1 MIDQELIDF
10 FKNQIESKSFRSGVS
25 VEDSYEEIKSDH
37 IKFYGN
43 QEDKLKAIDLA
54 FIELKRQRSGIR
66 SLKFASTISKKN
78 QQEWYLSP
86 DENIDLNW
94 FAFKKYLS
102 VSKSW
107 SDEEIN
113 SVDESSTKVVNQIL
127 SPASEKE
134 KRFQGLVL
142 GYVQSGKTSNMAATI
157 AKAAD
162 RGYKLIIILAGLTD
176 SLRKQ
181 TQIRMQKDLGQHLQ
195 DRWYFCTDEENDFT
209 SYTELPT
216 WENERK
222 TTILI
227 IKKNVFILK
236 RLLKKIKNQ
245 SEVKRKGMTT
255 LIVDDECDQASLN
268 TKAYREQVSQ
278 TNKYIRQILENLR
291 KVTYLGYTATPYA
304 NILTPQKS
312 VDGKLDLYP
321 NDFIVSLDEPKN
333 YFGARKLFGDEFD
346 VDNDNELPFIRRVK
360 ADEIENLQPPSQ
372 KARFDFT
379 PSLTQSLVDS
389 CDYYLLCLCAK
400 TLRGQGKDHCCM
412 LIHTTIYSET
422 HKDLKNLLLKEWL
435 NPLIKNIENGDE
447 FTLNRLKFLW
457 EKESKVLDTN
467 FRNKLSCPECI
478 ESFNDIKDL
487 ILKEAKSIELVIEN
501 STVNSKDR
509 LDFDTDKNIHAIVIG
524 GNVLARGLTI
534 EGLICSFFIRS
545 STQYDTL
552 MQMGRWFGYRKG
564 YEDLPRIWMTFDLEY
579 NFRDLVNVENLIR
592 SDISDMGK
600 EGLTPQ
606 EMSIRVPLLANLN
619 ITARNKLNMNK
630 LSVCVGSLYG
640 TYKQTIAFP
649 TDKNF
654 HKSNFSCIE
663 NLINNSTKYTKD
675 NFQKTDNSYVLKDV
689 EYPPILKFF
698 RSFKFN
704 EETLQKIDQFIEN
717 EVDEDSSSLGKWNIG
732 IIGSKTSNREIKIGK
747 LDDVGTVNRS
757 KQFIDTASLKNKI
770 SIKALMFA
778 SDLLVDV
785 DRQEYNKWKQE
796 KDDSIREWDLV
807 RQFREEVLGKR
818 PLLLI
823 FPINRDSLPRNWK
836 NIDLEKIDDAQ
847 KRVPLFYGLEKDD
860 MEKHEIFGVGV
871 VFPSVDKFNAEKFL
885 KLDLINID
893 EFGEIIDDKELV
905 SQDI

>member
-1 MIDQELIDF
+1 MDKELIDIY
-10 FKNQIESKSFRSGVS
+10 KKRIDSRSFRSGNPIEV
-25 VEDSYEEIKSDH
+25 SYEEEKIEHKKYFGD
-37 IKFYGN
+37 
-43 QEDKLKAIDLA
+43 QEEKLKAIDYA
-54 FIELKRQRSGIR
+54 FLELKRQREGIR
-66 SLKFASTISKKN
+66 SLTFASTLSKNN
-78 QQEWYLSP
+78 QQEWYFAP
-86 DENIDLNW
+86 DEDLDLNW

-107 SDEEIN
+107 SEDEIN

-127 SPASEKE
+127 SPGSDKE

-142 GYVQSGKTSNMAATI
+142 GYVQSGKTSNMAASI

-181 TQIRMQKDLGQHLQ
+181 TQIRMQKDIGQHLP
-195 DRWYFCTDEENDFT
+195 DRWYFCTNEDNDFT
-209 SYTELPT
+209 SYTELPI
-216 WENERK
+216 WDNEKK

-255 LIVDDECDQASLN
+255 LIIDDECDQASLN
-268 TKAYREQVSQ
+268 TKAYRDQVSQ
-278 TNKYIRQILENLR
+278 TNKLIRKILENLR

-346 VDNDNELPFIRRVK
+346 IDEDNELPFIRRVQ
-360 ADEIENLQPPSQ
+360 AHEIENLQPPTQ
-372 KARFDFT
+372 KARFNFS

-400 TLRGQGKDHCCM
+400 SLRGQGDDHCCM

-422 HKDLKNLLLKEWL
+422 HKDLQSLLRNKWL
-435 NPLIKNIENGDE
+435 NPLIKNIENHDE
-447 FTLNRLKFLW
+447 FTLKRLELLW
-457 EKESKVLDTN
+457 EKESKVLDNN
-467 FRNKLSCPECI
+467 FRKKLSCPQEL
-478 ESFNDIKDL
+478 ESFDEIKKL
-487 ILKEAKSIELVIEN
+487 ILKEAKSIQLVIEN
-501 STVNSKDR
+501 STINSKDR
-509 LDFDTDKNIHAIVIG
+509 LDFDSGKNIHAIVIG

-564 YEDLPRIWMTFDLEY
+564 YEDLPRIWMTFDLEH

-592 SDISDMGK
+592 SDISEMSR

-619 ITARNKLNMNK
+619 ITARNKLNMDK

-640 TYKQTIAFP
+640 TYKQTISFP
-649 TDKNF
+649 ADREF
-654 HKSNFSCIE
+654 HKTNFSCVE
-663 NLINNSTKYTKD
+663 NLINNSRKYTK
-675 NFQKTDNSYVLKDV
+675 NSFEKNYHSHVLKDV
-689 EYPPILKFF
+689 DYPPILKFF

-704 EETLQKIDQFIEN
+704 EETLQKISQFIEK
-717 EVDEDSSSLGKWNIG
+717 EVDYEDSSLDKWNIG
-732 IIGSKTSNREIKIGK
+732 IIGSKTSNEKIKIGE
-747 LDDVGTVNRS
+747 LENISTVNRS
-757 KQFIDTASLKNKI
+757 KQFIDKDSLKNKI

-778 SDLLVDV
+778 SDLLIDV
-785 DRQEYNKWKQE
+785 DKDKYNEWKKN
-796 KDDSIREWDLV
+796 KDESIREWDLV

-823 FPINRDSLPRNWK
+823 FPISRNSLPKNWE
-836 NIDLEKIDDAQ
+836 NIDLNKIDDAQ
-847 KRVPLFYGLEKDD
+847 KRVPLFYGLERDEK
-860 MEKHEIFGVGV
+860 EKHEVYGIGV

-885 KLDLINID
+885 QLDLINID

-905 SQDI
+905 SEEN

>member
-1 MIDQELIDF
+1 MIDQDLINF
-10 FKNQIESKSFRSGVS
+10 FKNQLETKSFRSGIS
-25 VEDSYEEIKSDH
+25 IEISYEELKKDH
-37 IKFYGN
+37 IKFYGK
-43 QEDKLKAIDLA
+43 QEEKLKAIDYA
-54 FIELKRQRSGIR
+54 FLELKRERAGIR
-66 SLKFASTISKKN
+66 SLSFASTISKKN

-102 VSKSW
+102 VAKSW
-107 SDEEIN
+107 SEDEIN
-113 SVDESSTKVVNQIL
+113 SVDASSTKVVNQIL

-181 TQIRMQKDLGQHLQ
+181 TQVRMQKDIGQHLE
-195 DRWYFCTDEENDFT
+195 DRWFFCTDEENDFT

-216 WENERK
+216 WDNERK

-227 IKKNVFILK
+227 IKKNVFILR

-255 LIVDDECDQASLN
+255 LIIDDECDQASLN

-278 TNKYIRQILENLR
+278 TNKLIRQILENLR

-321 NDFIVSLDEPKN
+321 NDFIISLDEPKN

-346 VDNDNELPFIRRVK
+346 IDKDNELPFIRRVK
-360 ADEIENLQPPSQ
+360 AHEIENLQPPSQ
-372 KARFDFT
+372 KARFNFT

-389 CDYYLLCLCAK
+389 CDYYLLSLCAK
-400 TLRGQGKDHCCM
+400 ALRGQGDDHCCM

-422 HKDLKNLLLKEWL
+422 HKDLKNLLINKWL
-435 NPLIKNIENGDE
+435 NPLIKNIEIEDK
-447 FTLNRLKFLW
+447 FTLDRLKLLW
-457 EKESKVLDTN
+457 DRESKVLDKN
-467 FRNKLSCPECI
+467 FRKKLSCPEDL
-478 ESFNDIKDL
+478 ESFDEMQKL
-487 ILKEAKSIELVIEN
+487 LLKEAKSIQLVIEN

-509 LDFDTDKNIHAIVIG
+509 LDFDGGKNIHAIVIG

-619 ITARNKLNMNK
+619 VTARNKIYMNK
-630 LSVCVGSLYG
+630 VSVCVGSLYG

-649 TDKNF
+649 TDVEF
-654 HKSNFSCIE
+654 HKSNYSCIE
-663 NLINNSTKYTKD
+663 ALINNSRKYTKNSFLNND
-675 NFQKTDNSYVLKDV
+675 NCHVLKDV
-689 EYPPILKFF
+689 DYPPILKFF

-704 EETLQKIDQFIEN
+704 EETLEKIDQFIEN
-717 EVDEDSSSLGKWNIG
+717 EVDEEGSSLEKWNIG
-732 IIGSKTSNREIKIGK
+732 IIGSKTSNRKIKIGE
-747 LDDVGTVNRS
+747 LDNISTVNRS
-757 KQFIDTASLKNKI
+757 KQFIDRTSLKNKI

-785 DRQEYNKWKQE
+785 DREKYNQWKKQ
-796 KDDSIREWDLV
+796 KDESIREWDLV
-807 RQFREEVLGKR
+807 RQYREEVLGKR

-823 FPINRDSLPRNWK
+823 FPINRDSLPRNWD
-836 NIDLEKIDDAQ
+836 NVDLDKIDDAQ
-847 KRVPLFYGLEKDD
+847 KRVPIFYGLERDEK
-860 MEKHEIFGVGV
+860 EKHEIFGIGV
-871 VFPSVDKFNAEKFL
+871 VFPSVDKFNTEKFL

-905 SQDI
+905 SEEI

>member
-1 MIDQELIDF
+1 MDKELIDIY
-10 FKNQIESKSFRSGVS
+10 KKRIDSRSFRSGNSIEV
-25 VEDSYEEIKSDH
+25 SYEEEKIEHKKYFGD
-37 IKFYGN
+37 
-43 QEDKLKAIDLA
+43 QEEKLKAIDYA
-54 FIELKRQRSGIR
+54 FLELKRQREGIR
-66 SLKFASTISKKN
+66 SLTFASTISKNN
-78 QQEWYLSP
+78 QEEWYLSP
-86 DENIDLNW
+86 DENTDLNW

-107 SDEEIN
+107 SEDEIN

-127 SPASEKE
+127 SPGSDKE

-181 TQIRMQKDLGQHLQ
+181 TQIRMQKDIGQHIS
-195 DRWYFCTDEENDFT
+195 DRWYFCTNEDNDFT
-209 SYTELPT
+209 SYNELPI
-216 WENERK
+216 WDNERK

-255 LIVDDECDQASLN
+255 LIIDDECDQASLN
-268 TKAYREQVSQ
+268 TKAYRDQVSK
-278 TNKYIRQILENLR
+278 TNKLIRQILENLR

-346 VDNDNELPFIRRVK
+346 IDEDNELPFIRRVK
-360 ADEIENLQPPSQ
+360 SNEIENLQPPSQ
-372 KARFDFT
+372 KARFNFS

-400 TLRGQGKDHCCM
+400 SLRGQGNDHCCM

-422 HKDLKNLLLKEWL
+422 HKDLKNLLKNKWL
-435 NPLIKNIENGDE
+435 NPLVKNIENHDE
-447 FTLNRLKFLW
+447 FTLERLKFLW
-457 EKESKVLDTN
+457 EKESKVLDYK
-467 FRNKLSCPECI
+467 FRKKLSCPEEL
-478 ESFNDIKDL
+478 ESFDEIKNL
-487 ILKEAKSIELVIEN
+487 ILKEAKSIQLVIEN

-509 LDFDTDKNIHAIVIG
+509 LDFDSGKNIHAIVIG

-592 SDISDMGK
+592 SDISEMSR

-649 TDKNF
+649 ADREF

-663 NLINNSTKYTKD
+663 NLINNSRKYTKNSFEKID
-675 NFQKTDNSYVLKDV
+675 HSYVLKDV
-689 EYPPILKFF
+689 DYPPILKFF

-704 EETLQKIDQFIEN
+704 EETLQKINQFIEK
-717 EVDEDSSSLGKWNIG
+717 EVDDETSSLDKWNIG
-732 IIGSKTSNREIKIGK
+732 IIGSSTSKEKVKIGE
-747 LDDVGTVNRS
+747 LENISTVYRS
-757 KQFIDTASLKNKI
+757 KQFIDRDSLKNKI

-778 SDLLVDV
+778 GDLLIDV
-785 DRQEYNKWKQE
+785 DKDKYNQWKKN
-796 KDDSIREWDLV
+796 KDESIREWDLV

-823 FPINRDSLPRNWK
+823 FPISRNSLPKNWE
-836 NIDLEKIDDAQ
+836 NINLDKIDDAQ
-847 KRVPLFYGLEKDD
+847 KRVPLFYGLERDEKD
-860 MEKHEIFGVGV
+860 KHEVYGIGVI
-871 VFPSVDKFNAEKFL
+871 FPSVDKFNAEKFL
-885 KLDLINID
+885 QLDLINID

-905 SQDI
+905 SEEN

>member
-216 WENERK
+216 WDNERK

-360 ADEIENLQPPSQ
+360 GDEIENLQPPSQ

-400 TLRGQGKDHCCM
+400 TLRGQGRDHCCM

-478 ESFNDIKDL
+478 ESFSDIKDL

-524 GNVLARGLTI
+524 GNTLRTDNPLLTSRGNKQVEPLRVVFTKSLNLPEKCNLWDLNYAKTIVVFDGSSADESYLKRIPSEIDVEKLSSSSPHLLSKLLA
-534 EGLICSFFIRS
+534 E
-545 STQYDTL
+545 
-552 MQMGRWFGYRKG
+552 KG
-564 YEDLPRIWMTFDLEY
+564 CNSILWECGA
-579 NFRDLVNVENLIR
+579 NLATAAI
-592 SDISDMGK
+592 K
-600 EGLTPQ
+600 EGCIQECITFIAPKILGGENAMTPFSDLKFSNMKQ
-606 EMSIRVPLLANLN
+606 VINLN
-619 ITARNKLNMNK
+619 NTKIERFMNDFCFRNN
-630 LSVCVGSLYG
+630 LS
-640 TYKQTIAFP
+640 
-649 TDKNF
+649 
-654 HKSNFSCIE
+654 
-663 NLINNSTKYTKD
+663 
-675 NFQKTDNSYVLKDV
+675 
-689 EYPPILKFF
+689 
-698 RSFKFN
+698 
-704 EETLQKIDQFIEN
+704 
-717 EVDEDSSSLGKWNIG
+717 
-732 IIGSKTSNREIKIGK
+732 
-747 LDDVGTVNRS
+747 
-757 KQFIDTASLKNKI
+757 
-770 SIKALMFA
+770 
-778 SDLLVDV
+778 
-785 DRQEYNKWKQE
+785 
-796 KDDSIREWDLV
+796 
-807 RQFREEVLGKR
+807 
-818 PLLLI
+818 
-823 FPINRDSLPRNWK
+823 
-836 NIDLEKIDDAQ
+836 
-847 KRVPLFYGLEKDD
+847 
-860 MEKHEIFGVGV
+860 
-871 VFPSVDKFNAEKFL
+871 
-885 KLDLINID
+885 
-893 EFGEIIDDKELV
+893 
-905 SQDI
+905 